1 MENKVNRDNGN
12 KCTSTPK
19 PFEYT
24 LVKSSEGSGI
34 GLSWKDKKKNAL
46 SGIWKYSIMF
56 LYKLQVIQIMQP
68 INRNK
73 NRKTILKL

>member
-34 GLSWKDKKKNAL
+34 GLSWKDKKKMHYQEFENIQL
-46 SGIWKYSIMF
+46 CFSINC
-56 LYKLQVIQIMQP
+56 K
-68 INRNK
+68 
-73 NRKTILKL
+73 

>member
-46 SGIWKYSIMF
+46 SGI
-56 LYKLQVIQIMQP
+56 
-68 INRNK
+68 
-73 NRKTILKL
+73 